1 MSSSNIPVSLR
12 GHQVTLYQLSSQLHS
27 QVRRPVRTTRA
38 AAKNAENATARATR
52 LTTRSKTVPATAT
65 IAGREP
71 VFTRPPSAA
80 AKGKSAATDEPAPPT
95 AAKTRRGALLEVT
108 RLVTNNDTKGK
119 ASSTL
124 KGKEKEIST
133 VPEKSKPVLVN
144 VRKPLQETA
153 ATRLA
158 TRRVTRSTT
167 LPTSTNKSQPTKQV
181 EKRVAPK
188 APVIREEP
196 EPVTEKTQ
204 EKPQA
209 TLNVSSSSLR
219 KRPSNLAE
227 QTEEPQR
234 VSKRLH
240 TETKDSARLRDNSR
254 EEADGIAAALLQQD
268 REPEP
273 ATSSK
278 RWTDLDADD
287 WEDPAMAREY
297 ITEICEYWKRVEV
310 RFARLGWNFR

>member
-1 MSSSNIPVSLR
+1 M
-12 GHQVTLYQLSSQLHS
+12 
-27 QVRRPVRTTRA
+27 
-38 AAKNAENATARATR
+38 KNAENATARATR

-65 IAGREP
+65 IAPREP

-80 AKGKSAATDEPAPPT
+80 VKGKSAAPDEPVPS
-95 AAKTRRGALLEVT
+95 AAVKTRRGALLEVT

-124 KGKEKEIST
+124 KGKEKETST

-158 TRRVTRSTT
+158 TRRVTRSAT
-167 LPTSTNKSQPTKQV
+167 LPTNKSQPTKQV

-209 TLNVSSSSLR
+209 ALNVPSSSLR
-219 KRPSNLAE
+219 KRSSNLAE
-227 QTEEPQR
+227 QTEEPLR

-240 TETKDSARLRDNSR
+240 TETKDAAQLRDNSR
-254 EEADGIAAALLQQD
+254 EEADAIAAALLQQD

-273 ATSSK
+273 ATTSK

-297 ITEICEYWKRVEV
+297 ITEICEYWRRVEV
-310 RFARLGWNFR
+310 RFARLG